1 MRKVGYFLLVFFLIS
16 LLLGCSAQTD
26 QATQTQMLPEA
37 VGSSNLNNFVSLSEG
52 KTAEDFA
59 AQTVFIVHYHR
70 PDGDYEPWN
79 LWIWPSKPVSKEGA
93 RYLFDGEDSFGKYAI
108 IKFQEKHEE
117 LGFIVRTDNWEK
129 DVSMDR
135 FVSIPES
142 GVAEI
147 WVLSGVENYYTDP
160 KNLDLSP
167 RINAA
172 IMDSFDEIKVSLTVP
187 FDTKEWKGKVHFYEV
202 DGSDPVALNVSDV
215 YKTDPTDISVTSNIT
230 IKLAN
235 PISPQDVDKLYK
247 VDIEGY
253 VSENYVIM
261 RNVLD
266 EEVFHYYGNDL
277 GAVYSPAKTDFKVWS
292 PVSSEAKVLLFNDY
306 LDEEPYKEVP
316 MSKNDNGVWHATVN
330 GDLKGK
336 YYLYEF
342 VSYGETRR
350 TIDVYSMALAIN
362 STKSAI
368 IDLNDTDPAGWNN
381 DKRPSLNNP
390 EDAIVYEIHVKDFT
404 IDESSGVPEEY
415 RGKYLGLTIEN
426 TQSPSG
432 VKTGLSHLK
441 ELGVT
446 HVHIMPIQDVGS
458 LDETKFDE
466 QYGWGYDPLVYNVP
480 EGIYSTNPYDPL
492 KRINEVKN
500 VVKTFHENG
509 IRVVMDVVYNHTY
522 QVGKNSPFDQTV
534 PYFYYRTDQSGKYT
548 NGSGCGNEIA
558 TERFMVRKY
567 IVDSLKYWV
576 NEYHVDGF
584 RFDLLG
590 LFDKETVKTISEEL
604 HAILPDV
611 LLYGEPWTGGGP
623 ITFGKGDQKGLEV
636 AVFNDDVR
644 DAIRGS
650 VFDPAVRGFGLGAT
664 GQQTKI
670 KRGVVGSIEY
680 DSTIRSWAQ
689 DPQETMNYVSNHDN
703 YTLWDKNALALSVK
717 PWEEEIDQ
725 QTLETLKA
733 SQKFS
738 NAMILTMQ
746 GIPFLHGGV
755 DFART
760 KNGNHNPYNV
770 LEPNVYEWN
779 RKSEFYDIFKYYQGM
794 IQLRKAHPAFRMT
807 NSEDIIAH
815 MEFFELP
822 KEYRKTVAFIIKD
835 NANNDPWKNIVVV
848 YNAEPE
854 FSVQITLP
862 EGEWNLVVNENTAG
876 NETLD
881 VVEGTI
887 VASPLSVYVLYQN

>member
-16 LLLGCSAQTD
+16 LLLGCSAQAD
-26 QATQTQMLPEA
+26 QATQTQALPEE
-37 VGSSNLNNFVSLSEG
+37 VESTNPNNFVSLSEG
-52 KTAEDFA
+52 KTAANFD
-59 AQTVFIVHYHR
+59 AQTVLIVHYHR

-93 RYLFDGEDSFGKYAI
+93 RYLFEGEDSFGKYAI
-108 IKFQEKHEE
+108 VKFEEKHEE
-117 LGFIVRTDNWEK
+117 LGFIVRTDSWEK
-129 DVSMDR
+129 DISMDR

-167 RINAA
+167 RVNAA

-187 FDTKEWKGKVHFYEV
+187 FDTKEWEGKVHFYQV
-202 DGSDPVALNVSDV
+202 DGSDPIAMDVSDV

-235 PISPQDVDKLYK
+235 PISSQDVDKLYK
-247 VDIEGY
+247 IDIEGY

-261 RNVLD
+261 RNILD
-266 EEVFHYYGNDL
+266 DEVFHYYGNDL

-292 PVSSEAKVLLFNDY
+292 PVSSEAKVLLFHDY
-306 LDEEPYKEVP
+306 LDEEPYKEIP
-316 MSKNDNGVWHATVN
+316 MSKNDNGVWHATMN
-330 GDLKGK
+330 GDLKGQ

-350 TIDVYSMALAIN
+350 TIDIYSTALAVN
-362 STKSAI
+362 SAKSAI
-368 IDLNDTDPAGWNN
+368 IDLNDTDPVGWNN
-381 DKRPSLNNP
+381 DTRPVLKNP

-415 RGKYLGLTIEN
+415 RGKYLGLTVDN
-426 TQSPSG
+426 TQSPTG

-446 HVHIMPIQDVGS
+446 HVHIMPIQDAGS

-480 EGIYSTNPYDPL
+480 EGIYSTDPYDPL
-492 KRINEVKN
+492 KRINEVKT

-522 QVGKNSPFDQTV
+522 QIGKNSPFDQTV

-548 NGSGCGNEIA
+548 NGSGVGNEVA

-576 NEYHVDGF
+576 DEYHVDGF

-604 HAILPDV
+604 HALLPDV
-611 LLYGEPWTGGGP
+611 LLYGEPWTGGGQ

-644 DAIRGS
+644 DAIRGR
-650 VFDPAVRGFGLGAT
+650 VFEPEVKGFGLGAA

-703 YTLWDKNALALSVK
+703 HTLWDKNALALGVK
-717 PWEEEIDQ
+717 PWEEELDP

-746 GIPFLHGGV
+746 GVPFLHGGV

-770 LEPNVYEWN
+770 LEPNVYDWN
-779 RKSEFYDIFKYYQGM
+779 RKSEFYDIFEYYQGM
-794 IQLRKAHPAFRMT
+794 IELRKAHPAFRMT

-815 MEFFELP
+815 IEFFELP

-835 NANNDPWKNIVVV
+835 NANNDPWKNIVAV

-854 FSVQITLP
+854 SSVQITLP

-876 NETLD
+876 TETLD

-887 VASPLSVYVLYQN
+887 EVSPLSAYVLYQN

>member
-16 LLLGCSAQTD
+16 LLLGCSAQAD
-26 QATQTQMLPEA
+26 QATQTQALPEE
-37 VGSSNLNNFVSLSEG
+37 VESTNPNNFVSLSEG
-52 KTAEDFA
+52 KTAADFD
-59 AQTVFIVHYHR
+59 AQTVLIVHYHR
-70 PDGDYEPWN
+70 PDGAYEPWN

>member
-1 MRKVGYFLLVFFLIS
+1 MKKVGYFLLVFLLVS
-16 LLLGCSAQTD
+16 MLLGCSAQAD
-26 QATQTQMLPEA
+26 QATQTQTLPEESQ
-37 VGSSNLNNFVSLSEG
+37 VTNSNDFVSLSDG
-52 KTAEDFA
+52 KTAADFG
-59 AQTVFIVHYHR
+59 AQTVLIAHYYR

-93 RYLFDGEDSFGKYAI
+93 RYLFEGEDDFGKYAI
-108 IKFQEKHEE
+108 IKFDEKHEE

-129 DVSMDR
+129 DVSADR
-135 FVSIPES
+135 FVTIPEN

-160 KNLDLSP
+160 KSLDLSP
-167 RINAA
+167 RVNAA
-172 IMDSFDEIKVSLTVP
+172 IMDSFDEVKINLTVP
-187 FDTKEWKGKVHFYEV
+187 FDTKEWKGKVHFYKIAGPETI
-202 DGSDPVALNVSDV
+202 SLNISDV
-215 YKTDPTDISVTSNIT
+215 YKTDPTDISVTTNIT
-230 IKLAN
+230 VKLAN
-235 PISPQDVDKLYK
+235 PIPSKDVDELYK

-261 RNVLD
+261 QNILD
-266 EEVFHYYGNDL
+266 DEAFHYNGDDL
-277 GAVYSPAKTDFKVWS
+277 GANYSSDKTTFKVWS
-292 PVSSEAKVLLFNDY
+292 PVSSKASVLLFNNY
-306 LDEEPYKEVP
+306 SDEKPYKTVP
-316 MSKNDNGVWHATVN
+316 MSKTDNGVWEATIK

-350 TIDVYSMALAIN
+350 TIDVYSTALAIN

-368 IDLNDTDPAGWNN
+368 VDLNDTDPVGWNN
-381 DKRPSLNNP
+381 DVRPILKNI
-390 EDAIVYEIHVKDFT
+390 EDSIVYEIHVKDFT
-404 IDESSGVPEEY
+404 IDESSGVPEQY
-415 RGKYLGLTIEN
+415 RGKYLGLTVDN

-446 HVHIMPIQDVGS
+446 HAHIMPIQDAGS
-458 LDETKFDE
+458 LDETKFEE

-480 EGIYSTNPYDPL
+480 EGIYSTDPYDPL
-492 KRINEVKN
+492 KRINEVKT
-500 VVKTFHENG
+500 VVKTFHEND
-509 IRVVMDVVYNHTY
+509 IRVVMDVVYNHTF

-534 PYFYYRTDQSGKYT
+534 PYFYYRTDQVGKYT
-548 NGSGCGNEIA
+548 NGSGVGNEIA

-590 LFDKETVKTISEEL
+590 LFDKETVKTISDEL

-623 ITFGKGDQKGLEV
+623 ITFGKGDQKGLEL

-644 DAIRGS
+644 DSIRGS
-650 VFDPAVRGFGLGAT
+650 VFDAASKGFGLGAP

-670 KRGVVGSIEY
+670 KRGIVGSIEY
-680 DSTIRSWAQ
+680 NSTIRSWAQ
-689 DPQETMNYVSNHDN
+689 DPQETINYVSNHDN
-703 YTLWDKNALALSVK
+703 NTLWDKNALALGVK
-717 PWEEEIDQ
+717 PWEEEIDL
-725 QTLETLKA
+725 QTLNTLKD

-760 KNGNHNPYNV
+760 KNGNDNSYNI
-770 LEPNVYEWN
+770 LEPNIINWN
-779 RKSEFYDIFKYYQGM
+779 RKNEFYDVFDYYKGL
-794 IQLRKAHPAFRMT
+794 IELRKTHPAFRMT
-807 NSEDIIAH
+807 NSEDIIDYI
-815 MEFFELP
+815 EFFELP
-822 KEYRKTVAFIIKD
+822 REFRKTVAFIIKD
-835 NANNDPWKNIVVV
+835 NANNDPWKNIIVV
-848 YNAEPE
+848 YNGEPE
-854 FSVQITLP
+854 SSIQLNLP
-862 EGEWNLVVNENTAG
+862 DGEWNLVVNNDKAG
-876 NETLD
+876 IETLD
-881 VVEGTI
+881 VVKEVIEVT
-887 VASPLSVYVLYQN
+887 PLSVYVLYQN